1 MSGCQKI
8 LLLTSWTNFLVVGE
22 NKKMILELESYQLEF
37 EGVSDETWKP
47 ERLQGRTCDI
57 CARQNFLLVWNKM
70 MPRFYSSL
78 SVCLS
83 VGCQRS
89 RQHWPEGLKEIIV
102 EIGSFTYTV
111 QGRYNFQAGRDYNI
125 SVRSVILESWSWA
138 AKPEKSPASTFNY
151 VWSSLP
157 STSWDSLLPW
167 FPDCFFNYLAF

>member
-1 MSGCQKI
+1 MSGCQKV

-78 SVCLS
+78 SICLS
-83 VGCQRS
+83 VDCQRS

-111 QGRYNFQAGRDYNI
+111 QGRYNFQAGRDYT
-125 SVRSVILESWSWA
+125 SVFDLWYWN
-138 AKPEKSPASTFNY
+138 PEVGQPNLKNPLHPRFIMYEAPF
-151 VWSSLP
+151 P
-157 STSWDSLLPW
+157 LLPETA
-167 FPDCFFNYLAF
+167 CSLGSQIASLII